1 MKRIS
6 FSCKLF
12 LLFGLISSC
21 GKSGNGDTQLF
32 KSENGDTIFARTFY
46 EDGSLREEQMF
57 NADTVP
63 NGVFVS
69 YYQNGKVKYENF
81 FIDGKENGIARGFF
95 ENGEPRYLGKV
106 EDGKKDSTWLW
117 YEQKPDGLHLNMI
130 ENYLNGKLFGGQLK
144 FNKNGHFEWY
154 KFYSLDGLLGKVSF
168 EGSESVV
175 EGELGNIYYDQD
187 ELDIGEGF
195 YSKIYPGVP
204 PGWQSRLNVKILD
217 KNGDLL
223 ETESGDLRKTEE
235 RNTDAYH
242 FSFESKEQGT
252 YSVKYSMHVMDEKG
266 AIEYSDTLAI
276 SLSVKEKH

>member
-21 GKSGNGDTQLF
+21 GKSGNGDTQFF
-32 KSENGDTIFARTFY
+32 KSGNGDTIFARTFY

-106 EDGKKDSTWLW
+106 EEEKKDSTWL
-117 YEQKPDGLHLNMI
+117 
-130 ENYLNGKLFGGQLK
+130 
-144 FNKNGHFEWY
+144 
-154 KFYSLDGLLGKVSF
+154 
-168 EGSESVV
+168 
-175 EGELGNIYYDQD
+175 
-187 ELDIGEGF
+187 
-195 YSKIYPGVP
+195 
-204 PGWQSRLNVKILD
+204 
-217 KNGDLL
+217 
-223 ETESGDLRKTEE
+223 
-235 RNTDAYH
+235 
-242 FSFESKEQGT
+242 
-252 YSVKYSMHVMDEKG
+252 
-266 AIEYSDTLAI
+266 
-276 SLSVKEKH
+276 